1 MKAYKSAG
9 RLKAGLFIVAIAL
22 ILGALIYTQSLV
34 SRLRSDVREFL
45 NFYAEVYA
53 KAASEF
59 QGEDYSF
66 IFEQIIQRINFPI
79 IISSKKDSNPT
90 AWKNV
95 GVDPGDMSAEAIE
108 RVTDRMQTMDKSTNP
123 IPLTYNNMLLG
134 YIHYGDSRMIRELQ
148 WLPYIEIFVVAMFIL
163 IGYLGYQTIRRSE
176 QRLIWVGMARET
188 AHQLG
193 TPISS
198 LLGWI
203 ELLNSKDLSDEM
215 QDVVGEMRQ
224 DVNRLEQVTAR
235 FSQISSEAHLSEVN
249 LRNILESLV
258 EYTRRRLPQTGK
270 SVKLQVEGDTDITLS
285 LNTELISWTL
295 ENLIKNGIDA
305 IDTKQGKITVQ
316 IEQPDENK
324 VVIDVTDTGKGI
336 GNSSDR
342 SNIFKPGFSTKKR
355 GWGLGLSLAK
365 RIIEE
370 YHHGELELAWT
381 EPGKGTTLRIT
392 LFRDRLEDIAKRRHS
407 GNHK

>member
-9 RLKAGLFIVAIAL
+9 RMKAGLFILAIAM

-45 NFYAEVYA
+45 NFYAQVYA

-79 IISSKKDSNPT
+79 IISSEKESKPT

-95 GVDPGDMSAEAIE
+95 NVDPGNLNPEAVAKVTE
-108 RVTDRMQTMDKSTNP
+108 RMHTMDKSTKP
-123 IPLTYNNMLLG
+123 IPLTYNDMVLG

-203 ELLNSKDLSDEM
+203 ELLNSRNLSDEM
-215 QDVVGEMRQ
+215 HEVVGEMRH
-224 DVNRLEQVTAR
+224 DVHRLEQVTAR
-235 FSQISSEAHLSEVN
+235 FSQISSEAHLAEVN
-249 LRNILESLV
+249 LRDILDNLV

-270 SVKLQVEGDTDITLS
+270 SVQLQVHGNTDITLP
-285 LNTELISWTL
+285 LNAELISWTL

-305 IDTKQGKITVQ
+305 IDTKQGAITVSVDHP
-316 IEQPDENK
+316 EENT
-324 VVIDVTDTGKGI
+324 VIIDVTDTGKGI
-336 GNSSDR
+336 TGSSDR

-370 YHHGELELAWT
+370 YHRGELELAWT
-381 EPGKGTTLRIT
+381 EPGEGSTLRII
-392 LFRDRLEDIAKRRHS
+392 LYRDRLNEIVRRHPPKNR
-407 GNHK
+407 G